1 MPEGIKVKYMKLQK
15 DFRKK
20 VTEGKAGSL
29 SLSDI
34 KAVADI
40 GNRLQKVK
48 AVKTVL
54 FHVADYFRTFGFK
67 VVKDFDNINYV
78 IVEA

>member
-20 VTEGKAGSL
+20 MEGKTGSL
-29 SLSDI
+29 SLSDL

-48 AVKTVL
+48 AVKTFL
-54 FHVADYFRTFGFK
+54 SRVAEYFSSFGFK

-78 IVEA
+78 IIEA